1 MMKND
6 FSGGVLSM
14 ENNTPSGSYY
24 KVDVIASLF
33 GVTVRRV
40 QQLTQEGII
49 ATVKTSEGRRYDL
62 GPTVKRYIRY
72 LSDKAYGRE
81 QNNAELELREQKL
94 KADIALKESQGELHQ
109 LKTKIASGQ
118 YIDKEEVMLDYARFF
133 TTFKKFATSIPNR
146 LITMMES
153 QVDPIEARRLEKDL
167 AGEINDLLGGF
178 VIAGVVEPKD
188 VKGIVKREKKK
199 KKANSEVPGDA
210 VPDGGSA
217 VPETAG

>member
-1 MMKND
+1 MDNLPHGD
-6 FSGGVLSM
+6 
-14 ENNTPSGSYY
+14 YY
-24 KVDVIASLF
+24 KVDAIASLF

-49 ATVKTSEGRRYDL
+49 ATEKTSEGRRYDL
-62 GPTVKRYIRY
+62 WPTVNRYIRY

-81 QNNAELELREQKL
+81 LNKAELELREQKL

-109 LKTKIASGQ
+109 LKTRIASGQ
-118 YIDKEEVMLDYARFF
+118 FIDKEEVMLDYARFF

-153 QVDPIEARRLEKDL
+153 QVDPIEARRLEKEL
-167 AGEINDLLGGF
+167 AGEISDLLAGF

-188 VKGIVKREKKK
+188 VKGIVKREKEKE
-199 KKANSEVPGDA
+199 KANSEVQSGA
-210 VPDGGSA
+210 VPDGGAA